1 MSDSIQRNSWIFG
14 KCDNILNDK
23 KLLQKQIISQ
33 MLTKTITIF
42 KYNNLPETITDK
54 DIEIITQVN
63 GYSIWKEVDGKL
75 YVFYGSLGGEPNPY
89 YLPTIA
95 IIANPALRYN
105 ASLKIDEECVVMLN
119 DYLYTGLMPLFNK
132 YGSLLTEADISLKY
146 AIINAR
152 VPALLQSDNDNTY
165 KSAQEFFKKIED
177 GDGYGIIAS
186 KEFFEG
192 IKSQDFYKQPYIK
205 DLIESIQYIKASW
218 YNEIGLNAQF
228 NMKREALNSAE
239 STLNDDILHPTI
251 DVMLQ
256 CRKNA
261 IEKINK
267 MFGTNITVELNSVW
281 EQNRIKEDIALQYR
295 EAEVDNLEKETTIEE
310 GDKNETVR
318 DPEQ

>member
-14 KCDNILNDK
+14 KCKSILNDK
-23 KLLQKQIISQ
+23 DLLQKQIISQ
-33 MLTKTITIF
+33 MLNKTITIF
-42 KYNNLPETITDK
+42 KYGNLPETITDK

-89 YLPTIA
+89 YLPTLA

-132 YGSLLTEADISLKY
+132 YGSLLTEAEISLKY

-165 KSAQEFFKKIED
+165 KSALEFFSKIEK

-218 YNEIGLNAQF
+218 YNEIGLNSQF
-228 NMKREALNSAE
+228 NMKREAINSAE
-239 STLNDDILHPTI
+239 VTLNEDILYPAV

-256 CRKNA
+256 CRKKA
-261 IEKINK
+261 VEKINK

-281 EQNRIKEDIALQYR
+281 EQNKIQEDLALQFK
-295 EAEVDNLEKETTIEE
+295 EAQVESLVKETTIEE
-310 GDKNETVR
+310 GDENETVR
-318 DPEQ
+318 DPE

>member
-14 KCDNILNDK
+14 KCNNILNDK
-23 KLLQKQIISQ
+23 EALKKQIISQ

-42 KYNNLPETITDK
+42 KYGNLPETITDK

-63 GYSIWKEVDGKL
+63 GYSVWKEVDGKL

-89 YLPTIA
+89 YLPTLA

-165 KSAQEFFKKIED
+165 KSAQEFFAKIEK

-256 CRKNA
+256 CRKKA
-261 IEKINK
+261 VEKINK

-281 EQNRIKEDIALQYR
+281 EQNKIKEDIALQYR
-295 EAEVDNLEKETTIEE
+295 EAEVDNLEKQTTIEE

-318 DPEQ
+318 DPE

>member
-14 KCDNILNDK
+14 KCNNSILNDK
-23 KLLQKQIISQ
+23 ALLQRQIISL
-33 MLTKTITIF
+33 MLNKTITIF
-42 KYNNLPETITDK
+42 KYGNLPETITDK

-89 YLPTIA
+89 YLPTLA

-165 KSAQEFFKKIED
+165 KSAQEFFSKIEK

-218 YNEIGLNAQF
+218 YNEIGLNSQF
-228 NMKREALNSAE
+228 NMKREAINSAE
-239 STLNDDILHPTI
+239 VTLN
-251 DVMLQ
+251 
-256 CRKNA
+256 
-261 IEKINK
+261 
-267 MFGTNITVELNSVW
+267 
-281 EQNRIKEDIALQYR
+281 EDIH
-295 EAEVDNLEKETTIEE
+295 
-310 GDKNETVR
+310 
-318 DPEQ
+318 

>member
-14 KCDNILNDK
+14 KCNNILNDK
-23 KLLQKQIISQ
+23 EALKKQIISQ
-33 MLTKTITIF
+33 MLNKTITIF
-42 KYNNLPETITDK
+42 KYGNLPETITEK

-132 YGSLLTEADISLKY
+132 YGSLLTEAEISLKY

-165 KSAQEFFKKIED
+165 KSAKEFFTKIEN

-218 YNEIGLNAQF
+218 YNEIGLNSQF
-228 NMKREALNSAE
+228 NMKREAINSAE
-239 STLNDDILHPTI
+239 VTLNEDILYPAV

-256 CRKNA
+256 CRKKA
-261 IEKINK
+261 VEKINK

-281 EQNRIKEDIALQYR
+281 EQNKIQEDLALQFK
-295 EAEVDNLEKETTIEE
+295 EAQVESLVKETTIEE
-310 GDKNETVR
+310 GDENETVR
-318 DPEQ
+318 DPE

>member
-14 KCDNILNDK
+14 KCNNSILNDK
-23 KLLQKQIISQ
+23 ALLQKQIISQ
-33 MLTKTITIF
+33 MLNKTITIF
-42 KYNNLPETITDK
+42 KYGNLPETITDK

-89 YLPTIA
+89 YLPTLA

-132 YGSLLTEADISLKY
+132 YGSLLTEAEISLKY

-165 KSAQEFFKKIED
+165 KSA
-177 GDGYGIIAS
+177 

-205 DLIESIQYIKASW
+205 DLIESIQYIKGSW

-228 NMKREALNSAE
+228 NMKREAINSAE
-239 STLNDDILHPTI
+239 STLNDDILYPAI

-256 CRKNA
+256 CRKKA
-261 IEKINK
+261 VEKINK

-281 EQNRIKEDIALQYR
+281 EQNKIQEDLALQYK
-295 EAEVDNLEKETTIEE
+295 EAEVDNLEQENTTKE
-310 GDKNETVR
+310 GDENETVR
-318 DPEQ
+318 DPE

>member
-14 KCDNILNDK
+14 KCKSILNDK
-23 KLLQKQIISQ
+23 ELLQKQIISQ
-33 MLTKTITIF
+33 MLNKTITIF
-42 KYNNLPETITDK
+42 KYGNLPETITDK

-89 YLPTIA
+89 YLPTLA

-132 YGSLLTEADISLKY
+132 YGSLLTEAEISLKY

-165 KSAQEFFKKIED
+165 KSAQEFFSKIEK

-186 KEFFEG
+186 KEFFDG

-218 YNEIGLNAQF
+218 YNEIGLNSQF
-228 NMKREALNSAE
+228 NMKREAINSAE
-239 STLNDDILHPTI
+239 VTLNEDILYPAV

-256 CRKNA
+256 CRKKA
-261 IEKINK
+261 VEKINK

-281 EQNRIKEDIALQYR
+281 EQNKIQEDLALQFK
-295 EAEVDNLEKETTIEE
+295 EAQVESLVKETTTKE
-310 GDKNETVR
+310 GDENETVR
-318 DPEQ
+318 DPE

>member
-14 KCDNILNDK
+14 KCKSILNDK
-23 KLLQKQIISQ
+23 EALQKQIISQ
-33 MLTKTITIF
+33 MLNKTITIF
-42 KYNNLPETITDK
+42 KYDNLPETITDK

-63 GYSIWKEVDGKL
+63 GYSVWKEVDGKL
-75 YVFYGSLGGEPNPY
+75 YVFYAGLGGEPNPY

-165 KSAQEFFKKIED
+165 KSAKEFFTKIEN

-218 YNEIGLNAQF
+218 YNEIGLNSQF
-228 NMKREALNSAE
+228 NMKREAINSAE
-239 STLNDDILHPTI
+239 SRLNDDILHPTI
-251 DVMLQ
+251 DVMLE
-256 CRKNA
+256 CRKKA
-261 IEKINK
+261 VEKINK

-281 EQNRIKEDIALQYR
+281 EQNKIEEDLLLQYQ
-295 EAEVDNLEKETTIEE
+295 EAEVDNLKKETTTKE

-318 DPEQ
+318 DPE

>member
-1 MSDSIQRNSWIFG
+1 MSDSIQRNSWIFD
-14 KCDNILNDK
+14 KCNNILNDK
-23 KLLQKQIISQ
+23 ELLKKQIISQ
-33 MLTKTITIF
+33 MLNKTITIF
-42 KYNNLPETITDK
+42 KYGNLPETITEK

-75 YVFYGSLGGEPNPY
+75 YVFYGGLGGEPNPY

-132 YGSLLTEADISLKY
+132 YGSLLTEAEISLKY

-165 KSAQEFFKKIED
+165 KSAVAFFDTIEK
-177 GDGYGIIAS
+177 GEGYGIIAS

-205 DLIESIQYIKASW
+205 DLIESIQYIKGSW

-228 NMKREALNSAE
+228 NMKREAINSAE
-239 STLNDDILHPTI
+239 STLNEDILYPAV

-256 CRKNA
+256 CRKKA
-261 IEKINK
+261 VEKINK

-281 EQNRIKEDIALQYR
+281 EQNRKQEDLALQYK
-295 EAEVDNLEKETTIEE
+295 EAEVDNLEQETTIKE
-310 GDKNETVR
+310 GDENETVR
-318 DPEQ
+318 DPE

>member
-14 KCDNILNDK
+14 KCKSILNDK
-23 KLLQKQIISQ
+23 ELLQKQIISQ

-42 KYNNLPETITDK
+42 KYGNLPETITDK

-89 YLPTIA
+89 YLPTLA

-165 KSAQEFFKKIED
+165 KSAQEFFNKIEK

-218 YNEIGLNAQF
+218 YNEIGLNSQF
-228 NMKREALNSAE
+228 NMKREAINSAE
-239 STLNDDILHPTI
+239 SRLNDDILHPTI

-256 CRKNA
+256 CRKKA
-261 IEKINK
+261 VEKINK

-281 EQNRIKEDIALQYR
+281 EQNKIEEDLLLQYQK
-295 EAEVDNLEKETTIEE
+295 AEVDNLKQENTIKE

-318 DPEQ
+318 DPE

>member
-14 KCDNILNDK
+14 KCKNILNDK
-23 KLLQKQIISQ
+23 ELLQKQIISQ

-42 KYNNLPETITDK
+42 KYDNLPETITDK

-63 GYSIWKEVDGKL
+63 GYSVWKEVDGKL

-89 YLPTIA
+89 YLPTLA

-165 KSAQEFFKKIED
+165 KSAQEFFSKIEK

-218 YNEIGLNAQF
+218 YNEIGLNSQF
-228 NMKREALNSAE
+228 NMKREAINSAE
-239 STLNDDILHPTI
+239 SRLNDDILHPTI

-256 CRKNA
+256 CRKKA
-261 IEKINK
+261 VEKINK

-295 EAEVDNLEKETTIEE
+295 EAEVDNLEQENTTKE
-310 GDKNETVR
+310 GDENETVR
-318 DPEQ
+318 DPE

>member
-14 KCDNILNDK
+14 KCKSILNDK
-23 KLLQKQIISQ
+23 DLLQKQIISQ
-33 MLTKTITIF
+33 MLNKTITIF
-42 KYNNLPETITDK
+42 KYGNLPETITDK

-89 YLPTIA
+89 YLPTLA

-132 YGSLLTEADISLKY
+132 YGSLLTEAEISLKY

-165 KSAQEFFKKIED
+165 KSAQEFFSKIEK

-186 KEFFEG
+186 KEFFDG

-205 DLIESIQYIKASW
+205 DLIESIQYIKGSW

-228 NMKREALNSAE
+228 NMKREAINSAE
-239 STLNDDILHPTI
+239 STLNEDILYPAV

-256 CRKNA
+256 CRKKA
-261 IEKINK
+261 VEKINK

-281 EQNRIKEDIALQYR
+281 EQNKKQEDLALQFK
-295 EAEVDNLEKETTIEE
+295 EAQVESLVKETTIEE
-310 GDKNETVR
+310 GDENETVR
-318 DPEQ
+318 DPE

>member
-14 KCDNILNDK
+14 KLNNILNDK
-23 KLLQKQIISQ
+23 ELLKKQIISQ
-33 MLTKTITIF
+33 MLNKTITIF
-42 KYNNLPETITDK
+42 KYGNLPETITDK

-89 YLPTIA
+89 YLPTLA

-165 KSAQEFFKKIED
+165 KSAQEFFSKIEK

-218 YNEIGLNAQF
+218 YNEIGLNSQF
-228 NMKREALNSAE
+228 NMKREAINSAE
-239 STLNDDILHPTI
+239 SRLNDDILHPTI

-256 CRKNA
+256 CRKKA
-261 IEKINK
+261 VEKINK

-281 EQNRIKEDIALQYR
+281 EQNKIEEDLLLQYQK
-295 EAEVDNLEKETTIEE
+295 AEVDNLKQENTTKE
-310 GDKNETVR
+310 GDENETVR
-318 DPEQ
+318 DPE

>member
-14 KCDNILNDK
+14 KCKSILNDK
-23 KLLQKQIISQ
+23 EALQKQIISQ
-33 MLTKTITIF
+33 MLNKTITIF
-42 KYNNLPETITDK
+42 KYGNLPETITEK

-132 YGSLLTEADISLKY
+132 YGSLLTEAEISLKY

-165 KSAQEFFKKIED
+165 KSAQAFFDNIEK

-218 YNEIGLNAQF
+218 YNEIGLNSQF
-228 NMKREALNSAE
+228 NMKREAINSAE
-239 STLNDDILHPTI
+239 SRLNDDILHPTI

-261 IEKINK
+261 VEKINK

-281 EQNRIKEDIALQYR
+281 EQNKIEEDLLLQYQK
-295 EAEVDNLEKETTIEE
+295 AEVDNLKQENTTKE
-310 GDKNETVR
+310 GDENETVR
-318 DPEQ
+318 DPE

>member
-14 KCDNILNDK
+14 KCKSILNDK
-23 KLLQKQIISQ
+23 DLLQKQIISQ
-33 MLTKTITIF
+33 MLNKTITIF
-42 KYNNLPETITDK
+42 KYDNLPETITDK

-89 YLPTIA
+89 YLPTLA

-132 YGSLLTEADISLKY
+132 YGSLLTEAEISLKY

-165 KSAQEFFKKIED
+165 KSAQEFFSKIEK

-205 DLIESIQYIKASW
+205 DLIESIQYIKANW

-239 STLNDDILHPTI
+239 TTLNDDILHPTI

-256 CRKNA
+256 CRKKA
-261 IEKINK
+261 VEKINK

-281 EQNRIKEDIALQYR
+281 EQNKIEEDLLLQYQ
-295 EAEVDNLEKETTIEE
+295 EAEVDNLKKENTTKE
-310 GDKNETVR
+310 GDENETVR
-318 DPEQ
+318 DPE

>member
-14 KCDNILNDK
+14 KCNNILNDK
-23 KLLQKQIISQ
+23 ELIKKQIISQ
-33 MLTKTITIF
+33 MLNKTITIF
-42 KYNNLPETITDK
+42 KYGNLPETITDK

-89 YLPTIA
+89 YLPTLA

-132 YGSLLTEADISLKY
+132 YGSLLTEAEISLKY

-165 KSAQEFFKKIED
+165 KSAQEFFSKIEK

-205 DLIESIQYIKASW
+205 DLIESIQYIKGSW

-228 NMKREALNSAE
+228 NMKREAINSAE
-239 STLNDDILHPTI
+239 STLNEDILYPAV

-256 CRKNA
+256 CRKKA
-261 IEKINK
+261 VEKINK

-281 EQNRIKEDIALQYR
+281 EQNKIQEDLALQYK
-295 EAEVDNLEKETTIEE
+295 EAEVDNLEQENTTKE
-310 GDKNETVR
+310 GDENETVR
-318 DPEQ
+318 DPE

>member
-14 KCDNILNDK
+14 KCKSILNDK
-23 KLLQKQIISQ
+23 DLLQKQIISQ
-33 MLTKTITIF
+33 MLNKTITIF
-42 KYNNLPETITDK
+42 KYGNLPETITDK

-63 GYSIWKEVDGKL
+63 GYSVWKEVDGKL

-89 YLPTIA
+89 YLPTLA
-95 IIANPALRYN
+95 IIANPALKYN

-165 KSAQEFFKKIED
+165 KSAKEFFDKIEK

-218 YNEIGLNAQF
+218 YNEIGLNSQF
-228 NMKREALNSAE
+228 NMKREAINSAE
-239 STLNDDILHPTI
+239 SRLNDDILHPTI

-261 IEKINK
+261 VEKINK

-281 EQNRIKEDIALQYR
+281 EQNKIEEDLLLQYQK
-295 EAEVDNLEKETTIEE
+295 AEVDNLNKENTTKE
-310 GDKNETVR
+310 GDENETVR
-318 DPEQ
+318 DPE

>member
-14 KCDNILNDK
+14 KCKNILNDK
-23 KLLQKQIISQ
+23 ALLQKQIISQ

-42 KYNNLPETITDK
+42 KYDNLPETITDK

-165 KSAQEFFKKIED
+165 KSAKEFFDKIEK

-205 DLIESIQYIKASW
+205 DLIESIQYIKANW

-239 STLNDDILHPTI
+239 TTLNDDILHPTI
-251 DVMLQ
+251 DVMLE
-256 CRKNA
+256 CRKKA
-261 IEKINK
+261 VEKINK

-310 GDKNETVR
+310 GDKNETAR
-318 DPEQ
+318 NPE

>member
-14 KCDNILNDK
+14 KCKSILNDK
-23 KLLQKQIISQ
+23 EALQKQIISQ
-33 MLTKTITIF
+33 MLNKTITIF
-42 KYNNLPETITDK
+42 KYGNLPETITDK

-89 YLPTIA
+89 YLPTLA

-132 YGSLLTEADISLKY
+132 YGSLLTEAEISLKY

-165 KSAQEFFKKIED
+165 KSAKEFFDKIEK

-205 DLIESIQYIKASW
+205 DLIESIQYIKGSW

-228 NMKREALNSAE
+228 NMKREAINSAE
-239 STLNDDILHPTI
+239 STLNEDILYPAV

-256 CRKNA
+256 CRKKA
-261 IEKINK
+261 VEKINK

-281 EQNRIKEDIALQYR
+281 EQNKIQEELALQYK
-295 EAEVDNLEKETTIEE
+295 EAEVDNLEQETTIEE

-318 DPEQ
+318 DPE

>member
-14 KCDNILNDK
+14 KCNNILNDK
-23 KLLQKQIISQ
+23 EALNKQIISQ
-33 MLTKTITIF
+33 MLNKTITIF
-42 KYNNLPETITDK
+42 KYDNLPETITDK

-89 YLPTIA
+89 YLPTLA

-165 KSAQEFFKKIED
+165 KSAQSFFQKIED

-218 YNEIGLNAQF
+218 YNEIGLNSQF
-228 NMKREALNSAE
+228 NMKREAINSAE
-239 STLNDDILHPTI
+239 SRLNDDILHPTI

-256 CRKNA
+256 CRKKA
-261 IEKINK
+261 VEKINK

-281 EQNRIKEDIALQYR
+281 EQNKIEEDLLLQYQK
-295 EAEVDNLEKETTIEE
+295 AEVDNLKQENTTKE
-310 GDKNETVR
+310 GDENETVR
-318 DPEQ
+318 DPE

>member
-1 MSDSIQRNSWIFG
+1 MSDSIQRYSWIFG
-14 KCDNILNDK
+14 KCNNSILNDK
-23 KLLQKQIISQ
+23 ALLQKQIISQ
-33 MLTKTITIF
+33 MLNKTITIF
-42 KYNNLPETITDK
+42 KYGNLPETITDK

-165 KSAQEFFKKIED
+165 KSAQEFFSKIEK

-218 YNEIGLNAQF
+218 YNEIGLNSQF
-228 NMKREALNSAE
+228 NMKREAINSAE
-239 STLNDDILHPTI
+239 SRLNDDILHPTI

-256 CRKNA
+256 CRKKA
-261 IEKINK
+261 VEKINK

-281 EQNRIKEDIALQYR
+281 EQNKIEEDLLLQYQK
-295 EAEVDNLEKETTIEE
+295 AEVDNLKQETTIEE
-310 GDKNETVR
+310 GDENETAR
-318 DPEQ
+318 DPE

>member
-14 KCDNILNDK
+14 KCENILNDK
-23 KLLQKQIISQ
+23 QSLQKQIISQ

-42 KYNNLPETITDK
+42 KYGNLPETITDK

-95 IIANPALRYN
+95 IIANPALKYN

-205 DLIESIQYIKASW
+205 DLIESIQYIKANW

-239 STLNDDILHPTI
+239 TTLNDDILHPTI

-310 GDKNETVR
+310 GDKNETAR
-318 DPEQ
+318 DPE

>member
-14 KCDNILNDK
+14 KCKSILNDK
-23 KLLQKQIISQ
+23 EALQKQIISQ
-33 MLTKTITIF
+33 MLNKTITIF
-42 KYNNLPETITDK
+42 KYDNLPETITDK

-132 YGSLLTEADISLKY
+132 YGSLLTEAEISLKY

-165 KSAQEFFKKIED
+165 KSAVAFFDTIEK
-177 GDGYGIIAS
+177 GEGYGIIAS

-205 DLIESIQYIKASW
+205 DLIESIQYIKGSW

-228 NMKREALNSAE
+228 NMKREAINSAE
-239 STLNDDILHPTI
+239 STLNEDILYPAV

-256 CRKNA
+256 CRKKA
-261 IEKINK
+261 VEKINK

-281 EQNRIKEDIALQYR
+281 EQNRKQEDLALQYK
-295 EAEVDNLEKETTIEE
+295 EAEVDNLEQETTIKE
-310 GDKNETVR
+310 GDENETVR
-318 DPEQ
+318 DPE

>member
-14 KCDNILNDK
+14 KCKSILNDK
-23 KLLQKQIISQ
+23 EALQKQIISQ

-42 KYNNLPETITDK
+42 KYDNLPETITDK

-89 YLPTIA
+89 YLPTLA

-218 YNEIGLNAQF
+218 YNEIGLNSQF
-228 NMKREALNSAE
+228 NMKREAINSAE
-239 STLNDDILHPTI
+239 SRLNDDILHPTI

-256 CRKNA
+256 CRKKA
-261 IEKINK
+261 VEKINK

-281 EQNRIKEDIALQYR
+281 EQNKIEEDLLLQYQ
-295 EAEVDNLEKETTIEE
+295 EAEVDNLKKENTTKE
-310 GDKNETVR
+310 GDENETVR
-318 DPEQ
+318 DPE

>member
-14 KCDNILNDK
+14 KCNNILNDK
-23 KLLQKQIISQ
+23 EALKKQIISQ
-33 MLTKTITIF
+33 MLNKTITIF
-42 KYNNLPETITDK
+42 KYGNLPETITEK

-132 YGSLLTEADISLKY
+132 YGSLLTEAEISLKY

-165 KSAQEFFKKIED
+165 KSAKEFFTKIEN

-218 YNEIGLNAQF
+218 YNEIGLNSQF
-228 NMKREALNSAE
+228 NMKREAINSAE
-239 STLNDDILHPTI
+239 VTLNEDILYPAV

-256 CRKNA
+256 CRKKA
-261 IEKINK
+261 VEKINK

-281 EQNRIKEDIALQYR
+281 EQNKIQEDLALQFK
-295 EAEVDNLEKETTIEE
+295 EAQVENLVKETTIEE
-310 GDKNETVR
+310 GDENETVR
-318 DPEQ
+318 DPD

>member
-14 KCDNILNDK
+14 KCKSILNDK
-23 KLLQKQIISQ
+23 ELLQKQIISQ
-33 MLTKTITIF
+33 MLNKTITIF
-42 KYNNLPETITDK
+42 KYGNLPETITDK

-132 YGSLLTEADISLKY
+132 YGSLLTEAEISLKY

-165 KSAQEFFKKIED
+165 KSAKEFFDKIEK
-177 GDGYGIIAS
+177 GEGYGIIAS
-186 KEFFEG
+186 KEFFDG

-205 DLIESIQYIKASW
+205 DLIESIQYIKGSW

-228 NMKREALNSAE
+228 NMKREAINSAE
-239 STLNDDILHPTI
+239 STLNEDILYPAV

-256 CRKNA
+256 CRKKA
-261 IEKINK
+261 VEKINK

-281 EQNRIKEDIALQYR
+281 EQNKIQEELALQYR

-310 GDKNETVR
+310 GDKNETAR
-318 DPEQ
+318 DPE

>member
-14 KCDNILNDK
+14 KCKSILNDK
-23 KLLQKQIISQ
+23 DLLQKQIISQ
-33 MLTKTITIF
+33 MLNKTITIF
-42 KYNNLPETITDK
+42 KYGNLPETITDK

-89 YLPTIA
+89 YLPTLA

-132 YGSLLTEADISLKY
+132 YGSLLTEAEISLKY

-165 KSAQEFFKKIED
+165 KSAQEFFSKIEK

-205 DLIESIQYIKASW
+205 DLIESIQYIKGSW

-228 NMKREALNSAE
+228 NMKREAINSAE
-239 STLNDDILHPTI
+239 STLNEDILYPAV

-256 CRKNA
+256 CRKKA
-261 IEKINK
+261 VEKINK

-295 EAEVDNLEKETTIEE
+295 EAEVDNLEQENTTKE
-310 GDKNETVR
+310 GDENETVR
-318 DPEQ
+318 DPE

>member
-14 KCDNILNDK
+14 KCNNILNDK
-23 KLLQKQIISQ
+23 EALKKQIISQ
-33 MLTKTITIF
+33 MLNKTITIF
-42 KYNNLPETITDK
+42 KYGNLPETITDK

-132 YGSLLTEADISLKY
+132 YGSLLTEAEISLKY

-165 KSAQEFFKKIED
+165 KSAKEFFDKIEK

-218 YNEIGLNAQF
+218 YNEIGLNSQF
-228 NMKREALNSAE
+228 NMKREAINSAE
-239 STLNDDILHPTI
+239 VTLNEDILYPAV

-256 CRKNA
+256 CRKKA
-261 IEKINK
+261 VEKINK

-281 EQNRIKEDIALQYR
+281 EQNKIQEDLALQFK
-295 EAEVDNLEKETTIEE
+295 EAQVESLVKETTIEE
-310 GDKNETVR
+310 GDENETVR
-318 DPEQ
+318 DPE

>member
-14 KCDNILNDK
+14 KCKSILNDK
-23 KLLQKQIISQ
+23 DLLQKQIISQ
-33 MLTKTITIF
+33 MLNKTITIF
-42 KYNNLPETITDK
+42 KYGNLPETITDK

-89 YLPTIA
+89 YLPTLA

-165 KSAQEFFKKIED
+165 KSAQEFFSKIEK

-218 YNEIGLNAQF
+218 YNEIGLNSQF
-228 NMKREALNSAE
+228 NMKREAINSAE
-239 STLNDDILHPTI
+239 SRLNDDILHPTI

-256 CRKNA
+256 CRKIA
-261 IEKINK
+261 VEKINK

-281 EQNRIKEDIALQYR
+281 EQNKIEEDLLLQYQ
-295 EAEVDNLEKETTIEE
+295 EAEVDNLKKENTTKE
-310 GDKNETVR
+310 GDENETVR
-318 DPEQ
+318 DPE

>member
-14 KCDNILNDK
+14 KCKSILNDK
-23 KLLQKQIISQ
+23 DLLQKQIISQ
-33 MLTKTITIF
+33 MLNKTITIF
-42 KYNNLPETITDK
+42 KYGNLPETITDK

-89 YLPTIA
+89 YLPTLA

-132 YGSLLTEADISLKY
+132 YGSLLTEAEISLKY

-165 KSAQEFFKKIED
+165 KSAQEFFSKIEK

-205 DLIESIQYIKASW
+205 DLIESIQYIKGSW

-228 NMKREALNSAE
+228 NMKREAINSAE
-239 STLNDDILHPTI
+239 STLNEDILYPAV

-256 CRKNA
+256 CRKKA
-261 IEKINK
+261 VEKINK

-281 EQNRIKEDIALQYR
+281 EQNKIQEDLALQYK
-295 EAEVDNLEKETTIEE
+295 EAEVDNLEQETTTKE
-310 GDKNETVR
+310 GDENETVR
-318 DPEQ
+318 DPE

>member
-14 KCDNILNDK
+14 KCKSILNDK
-23 KLLQKQIISQ
+23 ELLQKQIISQ
-33 MLTKTITIF
+33 MLNKTITIF
-42 KYNNLPETITDK
+42 KYGNLPETITDK

-132 YGSLLTEADISLKY
+132 YGNLLTEADISLKY

-165 KSAQEFFKKIED
+165 KSAQEFFSKIEK

-218 YNEIGLNAQF
+218 YNEIGLNSQF
-228 NMKREALNSAE
+228 NMKREAINSAE
-239 STLNDDILHPTI
+239 SRLNDDILHPTI

-261 IEKINK
+261 VEKINK

-281 EQNRIKEDIALQYR
+281 EQNKIEEDLLLQYQK
-295 EAEVDNLEKETTIEE
+295 AEVDNLKQENTTKE
-310 GDKNETVR
+310 GDENETVR
-318 DPEQ
+318 DPE

>member
-1 MSDSIQRNSWIFG
+1 MSDSIQRNTWIFG
-14 KCDNILNDK
+14 KCKSILNDK
-23 KLLQKQIISQ
+23 EALQKQIISQ
-33 MLTKTITIF
+33 MLNKTITIF
-42 KYNNLPETITDK
+42 KYDNLPETITEK

-89 YLPTIA
+89 YLPTLA

-165 KSAQEFFKKIED
+165 KSALAFFQKIED
-177 GDGYGIIAS
+177 GDGYGVIAS

-218 YNEIGLNAQF
+218 YNEIGLNSQF
-228 NMKREALNSAE
+228 NMKREAINSAE
-239 STLNDDILHPTI
+239 SRLNDDILHPTI

-261 IEKINK
+261 VEKINK

-281 EQNRIKEDIALQYR
+281 EQNKIEEDLLLQYQK
-295 EAEVDNLEKETTIEE
+295 AEVDNLKKENTTKE
-310 GDKNETVR
+310 GDENETVR
-318 DPEQ
+318 DPE

>member
-1 MSDSIQRNSWIFG
+1 MSDSIQRNSWIFS
-14 KCDNILNDK
+14 KCNNILNDK
-23 KLLQKQIISQ
+23 ELLKKQIISQ

-42 KYNNLPETITDK
+42 KYGNLPETITDK

-165 KSAQEFFKKIED
+165 KSAQEFFSKIEK

-256 CRKNA
+256 CRKIA
-261 IEKINK
+261 VEKINK

-281 EQNRIKEDIALQYR
+281 EQNKIKEDIALQYR

-310 GDKNETVR
+310 GDENETVR
-318 DPEQ
+318 DPE

>member
-1 MSDSIQRNSWIFG
+1 MSDSIQRNTWIFG
-14 KCDNILNDK
+14 KCKSILNDK
-23 KLLQKQIISQ
+23 EALQKQIISQ
-33 MLTKTITIF
+33 MLNKTITIF
-42 KYNNLPETITDK
+42 KYNNLPETITEK

-89 YLPTIA
+89 YLPTLA

-165 KSAQEFFKKIED
+165 KSALAFFQKIED
-177 GDGYGIIAS
+177 GDGYGVIAS

-218 YNEIGLNAQF
+218 YNEIGLNSQF
-228 NMKREALNSAE
+228 NMKREAINSAE
-239 STLNDDILHPTI
+239 SRLNDDILHPTI

-261 IEKINK
+261 VEKINK

-281 EQNRIKEDIALQYR
+281 EQNKIEEDLLLQYQK
-295 EAEVDNLEKETTIEE
+295 AEVDNLKKENTTKE
-310 GDKNETVR
+310 GDENETVR
-318 DPEQ
+318 DPE

>member
-14 KCDNILNDK
+14 KCNNSILNDK
-23 KLLQKQIISQ
+23 ALLQKQIISQ
-33 MLTKTITIF
+33 MLNKTITIF
-42 KYNNLPETITDK
+42 KYGNLPETITDK

-89 YLPTIA
+89 YLPTLA

-132 YGSLLTEADISLKY
+132 YGSLLTEAEISLKY

-165 KSAQEFFKKIED
+165 KSAQEFFSKIEK

-218 YNEIGLNAQF
+218 YNEIGLNSQF
-228 NMKREALNSAE
+228 NMKREAINSAE
-239 STLNDDILHPTI
+239 SRLNDDILHPTI

-256 CRKNA
+256 CRKKA

-281 EQNRIKEDIALQYR
+281 EQNKIEEDLLLQYQK
-295 EAEVDNLEKETTIEE
+295 AEVDNLEKENTTKE
-310 GDKNETVR
+310 GDENETVR
-318 DPEQ
+318 DPE

>member
-14 KCDNILNDK
+14 KCNNILNDK
-23 KLLQKQIISQ
+23 ELIKKQIISQ
-33 MLTKTITIF
+33 MLNKTITIF
-42 KYNNLPETITDK
+42 KYGNLPETITDK

-132 YGSLLTEADISLKY
+132 YGSLLTEAEISLKY

-165 KSAQEFFKKIED
+165 KSAKEFFDKIEK

-205 DLIESIQYIKASW
+205 DLIESIQYIKGSW

-228 NMKREALNSAE
+228 NMKREAINSAE
-239 STLNDDILHPTI
+239 STLNEDILYPAV

-256 CRKNA
+256 CRKKA
-261 IEKINK
+261 VEKINK

-281 EQNRIKEDIALQYR
+281 EQNKIQEDLALQYK
-295 EAEVDNLEKETTIEE
+295 EAEVDNLEQENTTKE
-310 GDKNETVR
+310 GDENETVR
-318 DPEQ
+318 DPE